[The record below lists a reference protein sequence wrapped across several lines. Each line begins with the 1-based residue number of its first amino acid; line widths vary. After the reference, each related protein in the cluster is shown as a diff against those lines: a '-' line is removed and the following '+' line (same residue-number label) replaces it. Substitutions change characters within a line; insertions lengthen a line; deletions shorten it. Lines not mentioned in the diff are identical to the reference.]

1 MLNLHAFSSY
11 YIISLKYK
19 VSSAPLKLCYFPR
32 TLFFP
37 SIWLND
43 SSKARDL
50 ITIDMTNVK
59 NTKTV
64 GRERKEE
71 GEINSSTYCLLKEAV
86 I

>member
-1 MLNLHAFSSY
+1 MLDFHAFSSY

-19 VSSAPLKLCYFPR
+19 VSSAPLKLCYLRR

-43 SSKARDL
+43 SSKAQDL
-50 ITIDMTNVK
+50 ISIDLTSVK
-59 NTKTV
+59 YTKTV
-64 GRERKEE
+64 GRERKR
-71 GEINSSTYCLLKEAV
+71 GEINSSTYSLLKEAD